1 MRQRLLT
8 VLAGSALLL
17 SGVALLAPS
26 AGAKVECTIKGT
38 AANDTLQGTTRDD
51 VICGRAGQD
60 ELFGEEGNDYVLGG
74 QGDDQV
80 SGQNGSDRL
89 KGCPDDELALCHS
102 GKVHPRR
109 CPSASK
115 RKDIVTTGGIEG
127 GNQNDWMSGGQG
139 DDDLFGD
146 DGNDT
151 LKTRDH
157 VAANDEANGGP
168 ATDTCVIDAGD
179 TANSCEQ

>member
-74 QGDDQV
+74 QGDDQL

-89 KGCPDDELALCHS
+89 KGGPDDEIAMCRGS
-102 GKVHPRR
+102 NRQPRQ
-109 CPSASK
+109 CGGK
-115 RKDIVTTGGIEG
+115 RKDILTTGGIEG

-157 VAANDEANGGP
+157 VSANDSADGGP
-168 ATDTCVIDAGD
+168 ATDKCVIDAGD
-179 TANSCEQ
+179 TTNSCEQ

>member
-1 MRQRLLT
+1 MKRRLLT

-17 SGVALLAPS
+17 SGVGLLSPS
-26 AGAKVECTIKGT
+26 AGARVECTIKGT
-38 AANDTLQGTTRDD
+38 AANDRLTGTTRDD

-60 ELFGEEGNDYVLGG
+60 QLFGEEGNDYVLGG
-74 QGDDQV
+74 QGDDQLA
-80 SGQNGSDRL
+80 GQNGSDRL
-89 KGCPDDELALCHS
+89 KGGPDDELAICH
-102 GKVHPRR
+102 GRTRQPRQ
-109 CPSASK
+109 CGGGK
-115 RKDIVTTGGIEG
+115 RKDLVTTGGIEG

-139 DDDLFGD
+139 DDDLFGN

-157 VAANDEANGGP
+157 VNANDEADGGP

-179 TANSCEQ
+179 TANNCEQ

>member
-17 SGVALLAPS
+17 SGVALLGPS

-60 ELFGEEGNDYVLGG
+60 QLFGEEGNDYVL
-74 QGDDQV
+74 
-80 SGQNGSDRL
+80 
-89 KGCPDDELALCHS
+89 
-102 GKVHPRR
+102 
-109 CPSASK
+109 
-115 RKDIVTTGGIEG
+115 
-127 GNQNDWMSGGQG
+127 GGQG

>member
-1 MRQRLLT
+1 MGQRLLT
-8 VLAGSALLL
+8 VLAGSA
-17 SGVALLAPS
+17 SS
-26 AGAKVECTIKGT
+26 
-38 AANDTLQGTTRDD
+38 RDD

-74 QGDDQV
+74 LGDDQL

-89 KGCPDDELALCHS
+89 KEGPDDEIATCRGS
-102 GKVHPRR
+102 NRQPRQ
-109 CPSASK
+109 CAGGK
-115 RKDIVTTGGIEG
+115 RKDILATGGIEG

-151 LKTRDH
+151 LKTGDH
-157 VAANDEANGGP
+157 VSANDEANGGP
-168 ATDTCVIDAGD
+168 ATDKCVIDAGD